1 MWIGNFTN
9 RSVGEDIKY
18 LTLFNIRGNLYF
30 YQAVPEVYTW
40 VLTEQTYLQGNQ
52 SSYYYDPWPRL
63 AQYEP
68 GNQTAIWSDYLSGFG
83 VDKNDNE

>member
-30 YQAVPEVYTW
+30 YQAVPEVYSW

-52 SSYYYDPWPRL
+52 SSFYFDPWPRL

-68 GNQTAIWSDYLSGFG
+68 GNQIAIWSDYLSGFG
-83 VDKNDNE
+83 VDKNVNE